1 MAAGAKMAEYV
12 SRTFVPAYISSNNHV
27 YVLSGTSVGRFSK
40 KSELDSLLL
49 VLDMILSHLNLK
61 RMTWHPS
68 AALRGP

>member
-1 MAAGAKMAEYV
+1 M
-12 SRTFVPAYISSNNHV
+12 HV
-27 YVLSGTSVGRFSK
+27 YVLSGTSGGRFSK